1 MTGNNSNLDLVNI
14 SAYVKYD
21 ITLYQMCQKCCI
33 AILTLYQ
40 MCQKCCIAVPNV
52 PKMLHS
58 NPNIDYVKFGEI
70 LSSCSQDIEQKQK
83 SDINHRALTVV
94 TNLQKMTANNPS
106 PDLVNINA
114 YTKFV
119 KFY

>member
-1 MTGNNSNLDLVNI
+1 MLHSNPNS
-14 SAYVKYD
+14 
-21 ITLYQMCQKCCI
+21 
-33 AILTLYQ
+33 
-40 MCQKCCIAVPNV
+40 VPNV

-94 TNLQKMTANNPS
+94 SNLQKMTANNPS

-114 YTKFV
+114 YTKFGQILLIPSRYLAQT
-119 KFY
+119 KF